1 MVLEPLTLPLW
12 LDGLE
17 PLLDEELLGWLLLD
31 CWSDELE
38 LLELLELLVGLD
50 PLDPVELDESGL
62 VLEELELGL
71 VDDDDELV
79 LGLVPITPLAL
90 PEMVES
96 CEAVPVA
103 VPPCG
108 YCDDVPLCNEPEL
121 DVAELPFELSV
132 TLPET
137 LELEDDELGDDELGV
152 VEFKLPDVDVAELDP
167 LGAPAPEVLI
177 EVLL

>member
-1 MVLEPLTLPLW
+1 
-12 LDGLE
+12 
-17 PLLDEELLGWLLLD
+17 
-31 CWSDELE
+31 
-38 LLELLELLVGLD
+38 
-50 PLDPVELDESGL
+50 

-108 YCDDVPLCNEPEL
+108 YCEDVPLCNEPEL
-121 DVAELPFELSV
+121 DVAELPCDASVELPV

-137 LELEDDELGDDELGV
+137 LELDEDELGV
-152 VEFKLPDVDVAELDP
+152 VEFKLPDPDVAELDP
-167 LGAPAPEVLI
+167 PGAPAPEVLI